1 MVKRNI
7 SVDEGDI
14 KGTKRIRT
22 FGSSS
27 LSAGN
32 GVVRSI
38 TRSIG
43 GGGGCGKSV
52 GFTEFR
58 DRKESLLNSLRDD
71 IAVLDKQIQC
81 DITGYSQYPV
91 VVCKN
96 CTVSIILILL
106 H

>member
-1 MVKRNI
+1 MVKRKK
-7 SVDEGDI
+7 SLDEGES
-14 KGTKRIRT
+14 KGTKRVRT

-38 TRSIG
+38 ARSVG
-43 GGGGCGKSV
+43 GGGKSI

-58 DRKESLLNSLRDD
+58 DRKKSLLKSLRDD

-81 DITGYSQYPV
+81 DITGYSQFPAV
-91 VVCKN
+91 VRKK
-96 CTVSIILILL
+96 CTVSNIMILQR
-106 H
+106 